1 MEDWSE
7 FIKKHFSQ
15 DVPFVQ
21 FMNVSVEKTAKGYA
35 KISMPIEDKHSN
47 TYGICHGGVVAALV
61 DMVLGIALRTLK
73 VKIVTIETSTTYF
86 KPVKLGKKI
95 FAVGKYVE
103 GGNKV
108 LHALADLT
116 DEKGEVLASGKAI
129 YYVLGEDDGIYK

>member
-86 KPVKLGKKI
+86 KPVKLGQKI